1 MSYFAPL
8 RQTTPSLASKTHHRS
23 LRWII
28 SVAQKLTVCW
38 QRLGKKGARPCG
50 LLWVLLVWA
59 KEGKVYFICPV
70 AATKGGLGWGWC
82 WCWFCW
88 GGGYMPAHGSGRCR
102 SCFTGN
108 FSQCGTAV
116 FMKAQADGR
125 AKQLGTCGKVQG
137 WWNISHSYLPHS
149 PNSWGA
155 QVRLALHSIAGTL

>member
-82 WCWFCW
+82 WCWFW
-88 GGGYMPAHGSGRCR
+88 GGVICQPMVQDVAVHVLLETLANVVLRSSWKLKQMGEPSSWARAVKCR
-102 SCFTGN
+102 GDEIFLIPI
-108 FSQCGTAV
+108 FHIHPTAEGL
-116 FMKAQADGR
+116 KSDWPSTA
-125 AKQLGTCGKVQG
+125 
-137 WWNISHSYLPHS
+137 
-149 PNSWGA
+149 
-155 QVRLALHSIAGTL
+155 